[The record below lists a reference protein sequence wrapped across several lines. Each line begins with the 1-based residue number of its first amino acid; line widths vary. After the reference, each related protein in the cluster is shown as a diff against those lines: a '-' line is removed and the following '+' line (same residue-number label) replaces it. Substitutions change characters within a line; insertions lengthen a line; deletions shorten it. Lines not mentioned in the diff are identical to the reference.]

1 MLYLK
6 DILPNAE
13 HCVIFKNTL
22 LPIYQIVA
30 DGVSKGGKPR
40 MMVQFAKNTYEN
52 SAWVL
57 TKLVP
62 QRYVDEFWQRNEPD
76 DEPT

>member
-1 MLYLK
+1 M
-6 DILPNAE
+6 
-13 HCVIFKNTL
+13 
-22 LPIYQIVA
+22 A

-40 MMVQFAKNTYEN
+40 VLVQFAKNNYEN

-57 TKLVP
+57 TKFVP

-76 DEPT
+76 DERT